1 LAPILSTLLGVF
13 LFAAVLVLNRHD
25 LSGAAGA
32 LRQAPAGLA
41 ISVLVH
47 IPQLVLTALAW
58 RCLLAR
64 SGRPGLGTMV
74 QLRWIRE
81 SLNTLVL
88 GGAFIGQTVAAL
100 RLARGGVPADLAG
113 ATATVDMTVEAGTQA
128 LITLIGLVLL
138 LAGGG
143 SPVPGSIAALD
154 IALALAAVAAMVA
167 LQRNLPVGLL
177 QRAFARLAP
186 RWAASKPGWLV
197 DFQGSIRRV
206 HADRITLFRAA
217 CYHLCAWTLGA
228 VEVSGI
234 LLLLGH
240 PLSLVD
246 GFVVESLTQA
256 LRSAAFMIPGGLGAQ
271 EAAIIASCGLVG
283 VPADAALTL
292 ALLRRARE
300 LLIGLLGLCALRRMQ
315 PKANWRPMFVA
326 PTISPSSDGG

>member
-1 LAPILSTLLGVF
+1 
-13 LFAAVLVLNRHD
+13 
-25 LSGAAGA
+25 
-32 LRQAPAGLA
+32 
-41 ISVLVH
+41 
-47 IPQLVLTALAW
+47 
-58 RCLLAR
+58 
-64 SGRPGLGTMV
+64 
-74 QLRWIRE
+74 
-81 SLNTLVL
+81 VL

-113 ATATVDMTVEAGTQA
+113 GTATVDMTVEAGTQA

-177 QRAFARLAP
+177 QRAFVRLAP

-217 CYHLCAWTLGA
+217 CYHLGAWTLGA

-240 PLSLVD
+240 PLSLVN

-256 LRSAAFMIPGGLGAQ
+256 LRNAAFMIPGGLGAQ

-283 VPADAALTL
+283 VPADAALTPC
-292 ALLRRARE
+292 AAAARTRIADRASR
-300 LLIGLLGLCALRRMQ
+300 ALRTAQNAAESQLATNVCR
-315 PKANWRPMFVA
+315 
-326 PTISPSSDGG
+326 SDNQSEQRRRIGRRSRTTRRLSVPRTPA